1 MRGKGA
7 APIFGG
13 MTSGI
18 TPADA
23 GKRPTTVA
31 IPNLNPDYPRRCG
44 EKTSKVLNRKH
55 LHEVVLKFH

>member
-23 GKRPTTVA
+23 GKRLDAVRV
-31 IPNLNPDYPRRCG
+31 NLLARDYPRRCG
-44 EKTSKVLNRKH
+44 EKI
-55 LHEVVLKFH
+55 EQ